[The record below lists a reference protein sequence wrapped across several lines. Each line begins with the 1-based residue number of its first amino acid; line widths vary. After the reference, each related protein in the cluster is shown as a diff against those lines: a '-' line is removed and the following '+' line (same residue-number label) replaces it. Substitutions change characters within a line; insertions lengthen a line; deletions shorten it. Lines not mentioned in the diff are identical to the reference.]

1 MNLVPS
7 GSSFLQWEEHHFR
20 TQRAP
25 GSTFTF
31 TIVSDSHLG
40 QYGGQTTDELALY
53 KQTLQNIE
61 QDNPDFHIDLGDTYA
76 MDPSPLGT
84 GMTEEEARTAYM
96 VERPFLGMIYAI
108 RSLSFNAWEIMR
120 MKKAGISMTLLLH
133 RTNPLPL
140 SA

>member
-61 QDNPDFHIDLGDTYA
+61 QDNPDFHIDLGDTNHEDYY
-76 MDPSPLGT
+76 SWQWG
-84 GMTEEEARTAYM
+84 AR
-96 VERPFLGMIYAI
+96 VLRK
-108 RSLSFNAWEIMR
+108 EIWWS
-120 MKKAGISMTLLLH
+120 G
-133 RTNPLPL
+133 NQLPVHY
-140 SA
+140 SRQKRK